1 LWALTPL
8 ALEGQAFFMLDQP
21 LAALALAAT
30 IAWILYAER
39 PSWPRVLAFAALAAT
54 SILIKGNGW
63 LIGLVPVLHILLTGQ
78 WRLVG
83 LARSWVGGA
92 ATLAVV
98 LPWYRLTAGIAAD
111 GFNYQP
117 GLAYA
122 AEALATNVQAL
133 SANLTPIGLALAG
146 FAIWVE
152 YRRRSENPARW
163 SMIAACLSLILATL
177 LLQSLVPADLDPRY
191 ADPALPPL
199 VVLALLGMA
208 HLVDRVAKARRPIA
222 AALLLLLL
230 AAPGLAHI
238 AAREPK
244 ADLRLVEAA
253 AFAMPGQSWL
263 IDGSSGGE
271 GAYIAALAVRDPEM
285 KGYAV
290 RASKLLSESD
300 FMGHHYR
307 LKFGDARAVEAE
319 LDRLGLAG
327 IVLVERDNM
336 AAFPHA
342 AQLRAAL
349 ADPGSGYRLVAGLP
363 HRGRPGTTLVYRA
376 RSDRPANIAAIRA
389 LGVPDKARGLAV
401 AR

>member
-1 LWALTPL
+1 
-8 ALEGQAFFMLDQP
+8 M
-21 LAALALAAT
+21 
-30 IAWILYAER
+30 
-39 PSWPRVLAFAALAAT
+39 V
-54 SILIKGNGW
+54 
-63 LIGLVPVLHILLTGQ
+63 
-78 WRLVG
+78 
-83 LARSWVGGA
+83 
-92 ATLAVV
+92 
-98 LPWYRLTAGIAAD
+98 
-111 GFNYQP
+111 
-117 GLAYA
+117 
-122 AEALATNVQAL
+122 
-133 SANLTPIGLALAG
+133 
-146 FAIWVE
+146 
-152 YRRRSENPARW
+152 
-163 SMIAACLSLILATL
+163 AACLSLILATL
-177 LLQSLVPADLDPRY
+177 FLQSLVPADLDPRY
-191 ADPALPPL
+191 AAPALPPL
-199 VVLALLGMA
+199 VVLALLGA
-208 HLVDRVAKARRPIA
+208 VHLVDRVAKARRPIA
-222 AALLLLLL
+222 AALLLLL

-253 AFAMPGQSWL
+253 SFAVPGQSWL

-307 LKFGDARAVEAE
+307 LRFRDAAAVRAE

-336 AAFPHA
+336 AEFPHG

-349 ADPGSGYRLVAGLP
+349 ADPGSGYRLVARLP

-389 LGVPDKARGLAV
+389 LGVPDKARGLEAI

>member
-1 LWALTPL
+1 MA
-8 ALEGQAFFMLDQP
+8 
-21 LAALALAAT
+21 
-30 IAWILYAER
+30 
-39 PSWPRVLAFAALAAT
+39 
-54 SILIKGNGW
+54 K
-63 LIGLVPVLHILLTGQ
+63 
-78 WRLVG
+78 
-83 LARSWVGGA
+83 SWVGGA

-122 AEALATNVQAL
+122 AEALATNVRAL
-133 SANLTPIGLALAG
+133 SASLTPAGLALAG
-146 FAIWVE
+146 CAIWIE
-152 YRRRSENPARW
+152 FRRRHDDPARW
-163 SMIAACLSLILATL
+163 SMIVACFALILATL

-191 ADPALPPL
+191 AAPALPPL
-199 VVLALLGMA
+199 VVLALLGLV
-208 HLVDRVAKARRPIA
+208 HLVDRVAKSRRPMA
-222 AALLLLLL
+222 AVLLLLLL
-230 AAPGLAHI
+230 AAPGIAHI

-253 AFAMPGQSWL
+253 AFAVPGQSWL

-285 KGYAV
+285 RGYAV

-300 FMGHHYR
+300 FMGHRYQLR
-307 LKFGDARAVEAE
+307 FRDAPAVEAE

-349 ADPGSGYRLVAGLP
+349 ADPGSVYRLVARLP

-376 RSDRPANIAAIRA
+376 RSDRPANVAAIRA
-389 LGVPDKARGLAV
+389 LGVPDKARGLTV